1 MLQPSFP
8 ADPTPSL
15 GPGPGGCSRYVP
27 GSGSN
32 SGGLTGCEGSGATA
46 AECRCLKAVMQ
57 TLSRSASSF
66 TSLPGAEFA
75 ETTATQL
82 TVAPG
87 PSAFVASRWA
97 WAQCSGVPTT
107 VVPVTAAML
116 PAV

>member
-1 MLQPSFP
+1 MLQPSLP
-8 ADPTPSL
+8 ADCTPSL

-46 AECRCLKAVMQ
+46 AECRCLKTVMQ

-87 PSAFVASRWA
+87 PGAFAAPGGPGPRCPGA
-97 WAQCSGVPTT
+97 RPT
-107 VVPVTAAML
+107 VGP
-116 PAV
+116 